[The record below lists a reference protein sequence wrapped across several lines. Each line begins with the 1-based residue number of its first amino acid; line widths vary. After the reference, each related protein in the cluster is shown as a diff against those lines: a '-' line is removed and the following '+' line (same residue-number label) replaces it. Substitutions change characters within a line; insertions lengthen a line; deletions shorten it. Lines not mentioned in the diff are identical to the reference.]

1 MNGIELVKEWFQLAH
16 NDLIVARHVLED
28 LYPRQ
33 IEISC
38 FHCQQAAEKSLK
50 GYLLSCNIE
59 PPRIHNLRLLC
70 QICVR
75 QDASFETLLVSCSN
89 LTPYGVE
96 ARYPNELEI
105 DEENAKLAVTNAN
118 EIYDFCFAKIPRQE
132 ETEADTK
139 TKEDWL

>member
-1 MNGIELVKEWFQLAH
+1 MKGTELVKEWLQFAH
-16 NDLIVARHVLED
+16 NDLIVARHALED

-38 FHCQQAAEKSLK
+38 FLCQQAAEKSLK
-50 GYLLSCNIE
+50 GYLLSRDIE

-70 QICVR
+70 QICMG
-75 QDASFETLLVSCSN
+75 QDASFETLLVPCSD

-105 DEENAKLAVTNAN
+105 DEENAKLALAKAN
-118 EIYDFCFAKIPRQE
+118 EIYNFCLAKIPR
-132 ETEADTK
+132 ETETGTDTK
-139 TKEDWL
+139 TKED